1 MGALMICCPATGSKI
16 SLGVE
21 IDPVS
26 FDRTPDFV
34 AAFYC
39 ASCAID
45 HLWSKTDAWIE
56 AADFKRSTRKKPG
69 AGAPLRAE
77 ALRERTWSFARA
89 LTASKMSVAAA

>member
-1 MGALMICCPATGSKI
+1 MGALMICCPATGNKI

-39 ASCAID
+39 ASCAVN
-45 HLWSKTDAWIE
+45 HLWSKTDAWIA
-56 AADFKRSTRKKPG
+56 AADFKRSTRKRPES
-69 AGAPLRAE
+69 LRRAE
-77 ALRERTWSFARA
+77 TTRVPVLACA
-89 LTASKMSVAAA
+89 

>member
-39 ASCAID
+39 TSCAID

-56 AADFKRSTRKKPG
+56 AADFKQSTRKKPG
-69 AGAPLRAE
+69 Q
-77 ALRERTWSFARA
+77 ALRCERRHCENAHGHSRER
-89 LTASKMSVAAA
+89 